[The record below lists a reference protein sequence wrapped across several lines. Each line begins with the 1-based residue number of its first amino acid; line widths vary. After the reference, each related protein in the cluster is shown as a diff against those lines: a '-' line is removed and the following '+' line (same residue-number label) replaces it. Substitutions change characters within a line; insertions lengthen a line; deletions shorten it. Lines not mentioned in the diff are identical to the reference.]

1 MSEPPCCACCGPLLQ
16 DLTDDTFPEGD
27 GDGWI
32 WLIEFYAPWW

>member
-1 MSEPPCCACCGPLLQ
+1 MDVFQLLVMQ
-16 DLTDDTFPEGD
+16 DLSDDTFPEGD

>member
-1 MSEPPCCACCGPLLQ
+1 MPICSFAVQ

-27 GDGWI
+27 TEWI